1 MMNKKMLT
9 IELLASGYR
18 NQEFL
23 PSEILDIYLNNIDEQ
38 TKINAYISLYDEK
51 AREIAAEHD
60 KLFKDGKDLNILC
73 GIPISLKDIF
83 LVKDELCTCGSKMLS
98 NYISNYDSTVKDN
111 LTSKGAIIIGKTNMD
126 EFAMGSSNETSFFGS
141 VLNPIDPERVPGG
154 SSGGSASAVAAN
166 LCSFATGT
174 DTGGSI
180 RQPAAFCGITG
191 IKPTYGRVSRW
202 GMIAFAS
209 SLDQG
214 GIFAK
219 NALDAA
225 LALENI
231 AGFDEKDSTSIN
243 KKVPPFF
250 NQAKSQDEEHVVGI
264 PKKIIEDIKDDNVK
278 NNFFESLDILKKSGV
293 KVKEIDLKN
302 IQYSL
307 PVYYV
312 IAPAECSANL
322 SRYDGVRF
330 GHRCENPKDLDD
342 LYERSRAEGFGEEVK
357 KRILIGTY
365 CLSAGYYDAYY
376 LKAQKIRNL
385 IKQSF
390 MDAFKK
396 VSSIMMPTCA
406 NVSFKLNSIQNPV
419 EMYEQDIYTI
429 PANLAGLPAISI
441 PSGKINKLPLGIQ
454 FIGNYLEEGNLL
466 NLSNKFQQNSNFHNE

>member
-1 MMNKKMLT
+1 MTDLTSLSLLEQLEGLKNKKFSSEELT
-9 IELLASGYR
+9 SV
-18 NQEFL
+18 
-23 PSEILDIYLNNIDEQ
+23 YLK
-38 TKINAYISLYDEK
+38 KINIEN
-51 AREIAAEHD
+51 
-60 KLFKDGKDLNILC
+60 KDLNCFISINESALKHAKESDKKIANGKGAVLE
-73 GIPISLKDIF
+73 GIPIAHKDIF
-83 LVKDELCTCGSKMLS
+83 CIENQRTTCGSKMLD
-98 NYISNYDSTVKDN
+98 NFISPYSSTVYEK
-111 LTSKGAIIIGKTNMD
+111 LSSSGAITLGKTNMD
-126 EFAMGSSNETSFFGS
+126 EFAMGSSNETSYFGS
-141 VLNPIDPERVPGG
+141 VKNPLSKDRVPGG
-154 SSGGSASAVAAN
+154 SSGGSASAVSAG

-219 NALDAA
+219 NALDAS

-231 AGFDEKDSTSIN
+231 SGFDSKDSTSIN
-243 KKVPPFF
+243 KKFPSLFME
-250 NQAKSQDEEHVVGI
+250 ALEKKIDHIVGI
-264 PKKIIEDIKDDNVK
+264 PKSIIKNIKDEKVK
-278 NNFFESLDILKKSGV
+278 KNFEDSINILKKLGI
-293 KVKEIDLKN
+293 KTKEIDLPY
-302 IQYSL
+302 IEYSL

-330 GHRCENPKDLDD
+330 GYRCQNPVDLED
-342 LYERSRAEGFGEEVK
+342 LYSRSRAEGFGDEVK

-376 LKAQKIRNL
+376 IKAQKIRNL

-390 MDAFKK
+390 SSAFKE
-396 VSSIMMPTCA
+396 VSSIVMPTCA
-406 NVSFKLNSIQNPV
+406 NVSFKLDSIQSPV

-429 PANLAGLPAISI
+429 PANLAGLPALSI
-441 PSGKINKLPLGIQ
+441 PSGEIDNLPLGIQ
-454 FIGNYLEEGNLL
+454 FLGNYLEEGNIL
-466 NLSNKFQQNSNFHNE
+466 NIANKFQEETDFHI